1 MTNEEYV
8 LSKIDR
14 FSAGGGGL
22 YSSFPRFIKL
32 ETSSNCTARCL
43 MCGIDEWKRGGA
55 IMKDELFFKIAN
67 EIILHKNDVT
77 KVALFVGNEPLLDKS
92 LAFKI
97 KKFKDY
103 NIAVNF
109 STNASLLDFK
119 KAKEI
124 LDSGLDAI
132 NFSIDSLDKKEYEKI
147 RKNLIF
153 ERVMAN
159 VICFL
164 KMRNEKNY
172 KTKIRV
178 SIIKRNANKECFDE
192 IYNFWA
198 RVLDVSRGDSI
209 RIDDLSYVYGTDS
222 KKDTIEQMQGNMEE
236 IYKEANK
243 KHHVIYYGIQ
253 W

>member
-1 MTNEEYV
+1 M
-8 LSKIDR
+8 
-14 FSAGGGGL
+14 
-22 YSSFPRFIKL
+22 KL

-97 KKFKDY
+97 KKFKDS

-172 KTKIRV
+172 KTKNKGKHYKKQCKQRV
-178 SIIKRNANKECFDE
+178 F
-192 IYNFWA
+192 
-198 RVLDVSRGDSI
+198 
-209 RIDDLSYVYGTDS
+209 
-222 KKDTIEQMQGNMEE
+222 
-236 IYKEANK
+236 
-243 KHHVIYYGIQ
+243 
-253 W
+253 